1 MRLQEQKENVW
12 LIRHASQIS
21 VTQRK
26 LRRYG
31 APVIGLVLCM
41 RTNGVIQHLYRK
53 TSFHQC
59 DLRDPPEQRSVSWL
73 FRGFGS
79 LNAESRG
86 DCNAS
91 QKYRTVDRKAA
102 FIAGKRLPA
111 LSRRDRN
118 RRITYPRTI
127 LPGCITP
134 LGMQLVHVLA
144 CMHPGVSVCIPVEH
158 PLHFTHKRGF
168 LNAVMRTLMTAM
180 APNSIH
186 RMRAVPYLLF
196 REHLEVGDSD
206 FPMITTICFCFH

>member
-79 LNAESRG
+79 VNAESRG

-134 LGMQLVHVLA
+134 LGDAA
-144 CMHPGVSVCIPVEH
+144 CSCFGMYAPRRFCLHTRGAPTPFHPQ
-158 PLHFTHKRGF
+158 KRISECG
-168 LNAVMRTLMTAM
+168 NE
-180 APNSIH
+180 N
-186 RMRAVPYLLF
+186 PY
-196 REHLEVGDSD
+196 DSHGAESY
-206 FPMITTICFCFH
+206 T